1 MKAISFAHKRVTF
14 NYSEQKQSQ
23 KIIRFQERL
32 KERILLNSKVNSYVD
47 ENNNL
52 VVSTGYEEELEIENK
67 DKELIYES

>member
-14 NYSEQKQSQ
+14 NYSEQKHSEQT
-23 KIIRFQERL
+23 IRFQERL
-32 KERILLNSKVNSYVD
+32 KERILLSSRVNSYVD

-52 VVSTGYEEELEIENK
+52 VISTGYEEDLDIDKK